1 MAGLRY
7 GIKEVADVRFYPV
20 GGVDV
25 GADGSITATKTAV
38 LELDTLKV
46 SNIEFTGEQSEA
58 RPLHAIHHG
67 RDLAGASS

>member
-20 GGVDV
+20 GGVNV
-25 GADGSITATKTAV
+25 SADGAIEATRAAV

-46 SNIEFTGEQSEA
+46 SNIEFTGE
-58 RPLHAIHHG
+58 
-67 RDLAGASS
+67 